1 MTHSP
6 IRVPCIAP
14 GGAFA
19 FPAEGPIAMPEATP
33 MTAPFQQ
40 MHPAR

>member
-6 IRVPCIAP
+6 IRVPQIAP

-19 FPAEGPIAMPEATP
+19 VRAEGPVAMPQATP
-33 MTAPFQQ
+33 MTAPIQQ